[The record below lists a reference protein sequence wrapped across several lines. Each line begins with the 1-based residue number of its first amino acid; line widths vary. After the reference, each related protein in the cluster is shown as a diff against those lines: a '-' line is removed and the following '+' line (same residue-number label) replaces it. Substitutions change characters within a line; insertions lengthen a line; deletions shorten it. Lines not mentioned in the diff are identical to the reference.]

1 MNQIE
6 KANLKTSYVKYKLF
20 KCDVYGLA
28 LVDTENLVKG
38 ILISKEFWEMM
49 GGKMSGKSNACVD
62 TAEKGGKRLR
72 VLGKGQ
78 ILSFI

>member
-1 MNQIE
+1 
-6 KANLKTSYVKYKLF
+6 
-20 KCDVYGLA
+20 
-28 LVDTENLVKG
+28 
-38 ILISKEFWEMM
+38 MM